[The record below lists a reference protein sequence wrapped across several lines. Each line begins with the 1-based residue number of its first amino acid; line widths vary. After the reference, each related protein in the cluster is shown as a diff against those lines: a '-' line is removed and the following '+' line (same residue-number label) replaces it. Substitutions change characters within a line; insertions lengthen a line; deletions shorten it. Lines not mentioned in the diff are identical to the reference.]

1 MAFYNE
7 VFPQCIGRNM
17 EAGPGYVA
25 DQAWTLS
32 GQRTYNLYD
41 PYPLQEYTLAV
52 PVRAGDEFEELRA
65 FFLATRGLDPFLFK
79 DWSDYEATLQNTS
92 MTLVSGAVYQMNRLY
107 VAPGRTTVRPIF
119 KPMAGAQ
126 IWRTRSG
133 VTTNITGSSTIVY
146 TTGRVTVSGHVSGDT
161 YRWTG
166 EFYVPVYFS
175 DPKAVWNVIGNP
187 NMLTEWSGL
196 TLRESREIA

>member
-17 EAGPGYVA
+17 EAGPGYIA

-32 GQRTYNLYD
+32 GQRAYNLYD

-52 PVRAGDEFEELRA
+52 PVRTGDEFEELRA

-92 MTLVSGAVYQMNRLY
+92 MTLISGAVYQMNRLY
-107 VAPGRTTVRPIF
+107 VAPARTTVRPVY
-119 KPMAGAQ
+119 KPMAGVQ
-126 IWRTRSG
+126 IWRTRAGS
-133 VTTNITGSSTIVY
+133 TTNITGTSPIVY
-146 TTGRVTVSGHVSGDT
+146 TTGRVTVSGHVGGDT

>member
-17 EAGPGYVA
+17 EAGPGYIA
-25 DQAWTLS
+25 DQAWSLS
-32 GQRTYNLYD
+32 GQRAYNLYD
-41 PYPLQEYTLAV
+41 PHPLQEYTLAV
-52 PVRAGDEFEELRA
+52 PVRTGDEFEELRA

-79 DWSDYEATLQNTS
+79 DWSDFEATLQNTS
-92 MTLVSGAVYQMNRLY
+92 MTLISGAVYQMNRIY
-107 VAPGRTTVRPIF
+107 PAPARTTVRPIF
-119 KPMAGAQ
+119 KPMAGVQ

-133 VTTNITGSSTIVY
+133 VTTNITGTSTVVY
-146 TTGRVTVSGHVSGDT
+146 TTGRVTVTGHADGDT
-161 YRWTG
+161 YRWSG